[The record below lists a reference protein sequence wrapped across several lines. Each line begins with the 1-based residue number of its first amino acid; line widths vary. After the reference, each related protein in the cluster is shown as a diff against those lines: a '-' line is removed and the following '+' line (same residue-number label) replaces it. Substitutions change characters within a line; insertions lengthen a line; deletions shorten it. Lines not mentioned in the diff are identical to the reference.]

1 MTENTALSLLIKSRG
16 EAISYLTEYSNSAGV
31 TTYNAWKKNFEFLN
45 MKYMD
50 GVVKDEYSKPKRVG
64 YPPEFLKQIVDE
76 GGNAIK
82 VKKLK
87 PEIDASYT
95 DNINQGDECLKK
107 KDYEKAISHYSTA
120 LDLKP
125 SEKEPAQKIEK
136 IKLIQNSIEDLHNTQ
151 FGE

>member
-1 MTENTALSLLIKSRG
+1 
-16 EAISYLTEYSNSAGV
+16 
-31 TTYNAWKKNFEFLN
+31 

-95 DNINQGDECLKK
+95 DNINQGDEYLKK

-120 LDLKP
+120 VDLKP
-125 SEKEPAQKIEK
+125 GEKEPAQKIEK